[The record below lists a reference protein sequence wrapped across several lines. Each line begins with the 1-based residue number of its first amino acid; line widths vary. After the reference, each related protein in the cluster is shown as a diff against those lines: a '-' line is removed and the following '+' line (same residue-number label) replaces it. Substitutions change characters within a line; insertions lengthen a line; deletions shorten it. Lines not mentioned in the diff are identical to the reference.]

1 MTNDEYNTHN
11 CRVTSFLAMT
21 LLTNSLVRQFAS
33 YFGTNGI
40 LCGTNGIPVRR
51 ETKDVRLST
60 CPLVRLSAGPLDY
73 LNVLLIFSFAIL
85 ERRVFGWRP
94 SLEAA
99 PSSPLI
105 RQLHCSSM

>member
-40 LCGTNGIPVRR
+40 LCGTNGI
-51 ETKDVRLST
+51 
-60 CPLVRLSAGPLDY
+60 SAGNPCAINAQSLKRLTD
-73 LNVLLIFSFAIL
+73 LQLRHPRTKGVWMQAKPGGCAIVAADAPVALLQDI
-85 ERRVFGWRP
+85 
-94 SLEAA
+94 
-99 PSSPLI
+99 
-105 RQLHCSSM
+105 